1 MHPVSETTTSHQI
14 IKTGHNTPPK
24 SGHGALP
31 SSVVDP
37 GPNFYSDP
45 DHDEF
50 LCLDPDPEEFFFIE
64 IRVRELFFFV
74 LVTHIMTLKKNNIRI
89 QVQL

>member
-45 DHDEF
+45 DHDEIF
-50 LCLDPDPEEFFFIE
+50 LFGSGS
-64 IRVRELFFFV
+64 
-74 LVTHIMTLKKNNIRI
+74 
-89 QVQL
+89 